1 MSSFPL
7 YNTLINDKNIPNSI
21 TTKQQL
27 EFIKKIKKVDVTG
40 RELIYALIKN
50 HHLLS
55 ERKNTCFIS
64 PYKGIK
70 KKKSISFNLLNL
82 PDKLQSIL
90 YFFIIKHLQEIKKK
104 KKRTVSKNIS

>member
-7 YNTLINDKNIPNSI
+7 YNRLITDNNISNSI

-27 EFIKKIKKVDVTG
+27 EFIKKIKKLDITG
-40 RELIYALIKN
+40 RELIYSLIKS
-50 HHLLS
+50 HHLCT

-70 KKKSISFNLLNL
+70 KKKSISFNLLDF

-90 YFFIIKHLQEIKKK
+90 YTFIIKHLQEIKNK
-104 KKRTVSKNIS
+104 KKRM